1 MDYQELRDYA
11 LQCSLEHHL
20 CNVDEL
26 LEEGKTLDEIMQMVE
41 GVDHN
46 GIVIFPFHWEDVVV
60 WEPYEYYEPS
70 SLAESISDMRGA
82 NLFKHLHVLEMVNG
96 KEWVNNFKKEGAEQ

>member
-1 MDYQELRDYA
+1 MNYQELRDYA

-26 LEEGKTLDEIMQMVE
+26 LTEGKTLDDIMQMVE
-41 GVDHN
+41 GVD
-46 GIVIFPFHWEDVVV
+46 DVVVLPANYERIVV

-70 SLAESISDMRGA
+70 SLVEAIEDMRGV
-82 NLFKHLHVLEMVNG
+82 NVHNFMHVLTQVNG
-96 KEWVNNFKKEGAEQ
+96 QQWAINFKKEEA